1 MNLRVLE
8 DDKTFFPLYN
18 LTEVVDSD
26 LLAAHPELIEIFG
39 KLNPKLTNE
48 TMLELNAKV
57 DNDGDDPALVAR
69 DWLLEQG
76 LVT

>member
-1 MNLRVLE
+1 
-8 DDKTFFPLYN
+8 
-18 LTEVVDSD
+18 
-26 LLAAHPELIEIFG
+26 FG